1 MATNIGP
8 KIGIEGEAEYRKQIQ
23 QIVQSQKTL
32 KAEMT
37 ATAEAFA
44 EDASNKEK
52 SAAKT
57 KILEK
62 QIAASNAKLQE
73 QEHMLQE
80 SARLYGETD
89 KRTLAWK
96 ETVER
101 TKAEIA
107 GLNKELKENS
117 GVVAFGKDL
126 QEAGQKMQD
135 VGGKISAAGSTL
147 TKSITA
153 PLAAA
158 GVAAIKLATDFET
171 SIAKLNSIADTSEK
185 PISQLTDEIMKLS
198 EETGIAASEISEQA
212 YQAISA
218 GQSTANAVNFVSNAT
233 KLARAGFA
241 ETGQA
246 LDVLTTILNA
256 YGKSGAEAGAVSDRL
271 IQTQNLGKV
280 TVAQLA
286 ESMGKAIPTAASFNV
301 NLDNVAATYVTLT
314 KQGINSA
321 VATTQ
326 LNGIMNQLGKSGTK
340 AANALKDKTGK
351 TFKEL
356 MGEGYSLADVLGILQ
371 EAAEEEGVALTDMFG
386 NVRAAAGA
394 TAIMNDAGK
403 TFNETLKSMATAT
416 GTTDKAF
423 KKVTDTTAFRFEKSL
438 NQVKNAG
445 IQAGQQLIIVLGPAI
460 EKVAGLIE
468 RGTKAFDSMTKQ
480 EQQAILK
487 TLGFAAAIGPTVQL
501 IGGLTTGVGKTTAA
515 VGKMIE
521 AFGLT
526 GSVPV
531 TAIMA
536 VVAASAALYAG
547 FKLLSNKSL
556 ELNKEFLNNAKE
568 TQKLAESSAELRKEV
583 ESSASAYKETTK
595 NLEVNERRADAL
607 VDTIEELSGKTNRSE
622 AEERKLAAAVEE
634 LNGIYPSLNLQIDT
648 QTGALNKSNREIR
661 DNVKALAEQAR
672 VQAAQERAVEIN
684 KKIIETEIKLEELH
698 GKEAQTAEAAASA
711 RARLAQETKDLGVIT
726 EQTKT
731 IVNAAEEAEKSL
743 TSEIAEQETSLQG
756 LQNEL
761 QVTEGYLTTHGEA
774 LTETQSKEEQAKESV
789 DQTSDAFEDEAQAAE
804 DAALRILEAATLQA
818 GAFEKVEQ
826 AQTQSIQD
834 MIAGLQSQVE
844 AQQNYRQNLE
854 TLYAYIEQDSQTN
867 WDNLL
872 HILIDG
878 GISMAGELQGIVD
891 AIEKGDTDA
900 LAELANLTTGIG
912 SETTKSA
919 DALGE
924 LAGLADQKLQDTEAV
939 IKKASPKIQTEAKLA
954 AQNMK
959 PGFKAGANAAAPV
972 MMTDAK
978 TSAITKPAAEIT
990 RNKGQIQTA
999 AQNAASAMSPGFKSG
1014 ASAAAAGMSADAQ
1027 KAAVTDPAAA
1037 ISSNKGQLQLA
1048 AQDAASGMGPG
1059 FKLGASGAS
1068 GDAKSAAAG
1077 VVDAGKKGFSEN
1089 KGSLE
1094 TKAKEVGTA
1103 GGKAFSQGAKDTRGD
1118 AESAGK
1124 YVAEGYAVGLKAKEA
1139 LLEQRARELAWA
1151 ANRAFKNA
1159 EMIKS
1164 PSKVTRKLGEYV
1176 GEGYA
1181 IGIENEIGR
1190 VKAAATLTA
1199 KAANA
1204 ALGRMD
1210 GSRYMD
1216 LPEAGIVDPDALY
1229 AAVRAG
1235 AADAVPKVYL
1245 NGRDLTRSL
1254 QNMGVSFTYG

>member
-37 ATAEAFA
+37 ATAAAFA

-57 KILEK
+57 KVLEK
-62 QIAASNAKLQE
+62 QIAASNSKLKE
-73 QEHMLQE
+73 QEHMLEE
-80 SARLYGETD
+80 SAKKYGETD

-107 GLNKELKENS
+107 NLNKELKENS

-135 VGGKISAAGSTL
+135 VGGKISAAGTTL
-147 TKSITA
+147 TKSITV

-158 GVAAIKLATDFET
+158 GAAAIKLATDFET
-171 SIAKLNSIADTSEK
+171 SIAKLSSIADTSEK

-218 GQSTANAVNFVSNAT
+218 GQSTGNAVNFVSNAT

-445 IQAGQQLIIVLGPAI
+445 IQAGQQLLIVLAPSI
-460 EKVAGLIE
+460 EKITDLID
-468 RGTKAFDSMTKQ
+468 RGAKAFGAMSKE

-487 TLGFAAAIGPTVQL
+487 TIGFAAAIGPTVQL
-501 IGGLTTGVGKTTAA
+501 IGGVTTGLGKATTAA
-515 VGKMIE
+515 GKLIE
-521 AFGLT
+521 VFGLT

-531 TAIMA
+531 SAIMGIA
-536 VVAASAALYAG
+536 GAALALNSAFALATTHVVNYDNAI
-547 FKLLSNKSL
+547 LKS
-556 ELNKEFLNNAKE
+556 AKE
-568 TQKLAESSAELRKEV
+568 TQQMTSDAEDLRQEVTETAKAYDDSSAEMEKNAKRADKLADRITALADKTDR
-583 ESSASAYKETTK
+583 SASED
-595 NLEVNERRADAL
+595 R
-607 VDTIEELSGKTNRSE
+607 ELQ
-622 AEERKLAAAVEE
+622 AAVEE
-634 LNGIYPSLNLQIDT
+634 LNAIYPSMNLQIDA
-648 QTGALNKSNREIR
+648 QTGKLNKTNAEIR
-661 DNVKALAEQAR
+661 KNIDALREQAR
-672 VQAAQERAVEIN
+672 AQAAMERSVEIN
-684 KKIIETEIKLEELH
+684 RQIIDTEIQLEELH
-698 GKEAQTAEAAASA
+698 GRAAKAARDVADAQAAMAAESENYGRVSA
-711 RARLAQETKDLGVIT
+711 RTKITVDEATQAQEALNAEIT
-726 EQTKT
+726 
-731 IVNAAEEAEKSL
+731 A
-743 TSEIAEQETSLQG
+743 QEGSLQT
-756 LQNEL
+756 LQGQL
-761 QVTEGYLTTHGEA
+761 QMTEGYLTTHGEA
-774 LTETQSKEEQAKESV
+774 LAGV
-789 DQTSDAFEDEAQAAE
+789 QAAE
-804 DAALRILEAATLQA
+804 EQTTASIDTTAEALDEEAAAAEQSALRILEAATLQA

-891 AIEKGDTDA
+891 AIERGDKDA

-912 SETTKSA
+912 TETTKSA

-1037 ISSNKGQLQLA
+1037 ISSNKGQLQQA

-1059 FKLGASGAS
+1059 FKSGASGAS

-1164 PSKVTRKLGEYV
+1164 PSKVTRKLGEYT
-1176 GEGYA
+1176 GEGFA
-1181 IGIENEIGR
+1181 IGIENMVGR
-1190 VKAAATLTA
+1190 VRNAATAAAA
-1199 KAANA
+1199 AANA